1 MLSRS
6 SCPGADQNLR
16 RDNVDFDLLEA
27 PKTLR
32 HHVIVDLRTRLL
44 TRSLTSAASIDA
56 LTSAIN
62 NHAATPEYQKR
73 ASMIYAPPLRD
84 SSGTLEWDGGFF
96 LQICSHRYEVGHPDH
111 TKAFADPKAADEWFQ
126 KNDPEGAA
134 FEYEVLD

>member
-1 MLSRS
+1 MFTHAQQLS
-6 SCPGADQNLR
+6 GADQNIR
-16 RDNVDFDLLEA
+16 RDNVDCDLLEA

-84 SSGTLEWDGGFF
+84 SSGTLEMDGGFF
-96 LQICSHRYEVGHPDH
+96 LQIATLPRYQVGHPDH
-111 TKAFADPKAADEWFQ
+111 IKPSPIQRPRTSGSRRTILKTWHS
-126 KNDPEGAA
+126 NMRC
-134 FEYEVLD
+134 

>member
-1 MLSRS
+1 
-6 SCPGADQNLR
+6 
-16 RDNVDFDLLEA
+16 
-27 PKTLR
+27 
-32 HHVIVDLRTRLL
+32 
-44 TRSLTSAASIDA
+44 LTSAASIDA

-96 LQICSHRYEVGHPDH
+96 LQISSHLSSISSRPSRPHQ
-111 TKAFADPKAADEWFQ
+111 AFADPKSADEWFQ
-126 KNDPEGAA
+126 KNDPEDVA